1 MFYLKV
7 RFTYL
12 KIFIQICSLKL
23 NIVVKGMPKF
33 YYNYNRKLVNFKIFY
48 ASVIK
53 KRDESKSLSFAIV
66 VIGNYE
72 NSNEVSTKML
82 FARGRNN

>member
-1 MFYLKV
+1 M
-7 RFTYL
+7 
-12 KIFIQICSLKL
+12 
-23 NIVVKGMPKF
+23 
-33 YYNYNRKLVNFKIFY
+33 VNFKIFY

-53 KRDESKSLSFAIV
+53 KRDESKSLSSAIV

-82 FARGRNN
+82 FARGRDN